1 MNPVPVPTTSGFVFT
16 STHVNGPRGSMEV
29 RSIAAIEMFS
39 LYSLEELR
47 YWDYMS
53 EGLIKAG
60 RTHTGRRK
68 RTKPAVRKTRGK
80 RRKPVQPY
88 PVAWYEVP
96 MARWPRLPYVFRGSG
111 FVRQHRNTSPRAN
124 PLRRANAG
132 ELKDKEDDSAT
143 QPGNAAKKTQ
153 PESERPRLMMLA
165 VASPPM
171 ELEAGGN
178 LGINIHDTPLRLGD
192 GFVLAFLP
200 SLDVRWQ
207 GLYLDMKTDEDSADE
222 DSGLSDAPNACVDV
236 TGSLE
241 PESRAGDTGEGSGG
255 SGFGSGRPRQSCGLS
270 RSNGVA
276 GMKLM
281 ILSKAP
287 EK

>member
-1 MNPVPVPTTSGFVFT
+1 MNPVPVPTTSGFAFT

-68 RTKPAVRKTRGK
+68 RTKPAVRKARGK

-96 MARWPRLPYVFRGSG
+96 MASWPRLPYVFRGSG

-124 PLRRANAG
+124 SLRRTNAG

-153 PESERPRLMMLA
+153 EVPQNQPGSGRPRLMMLA

-207 GLYLDMKTDEDSADE
+207 GLYLDMKTDEDSSDE
-222 DSGLSDAPNACVDV
+222 DS
-236 TGSLE
+236 
-241 PESRAGDTGEGSGG
+241 AGDTGEGSGG
-255 SGFGSGRPRQSCGLS
+255 SGFGSGRPPQSCDLPQKLLP
-270 RSNGVA
+270 RTNGVA
-276 GMKLM
+276 GKKLLDL

-287 EK
+287 EKQSV

>member
-68 RTKPAVRKTRGK
+68 RTKPAVRKARGK

-96 MARWPRLPYVFRGSG
+96 MASWPRLPYVFR
-111 FVRQHRNTSPRAN
+111 
-124 PLRRANAG
+124 RANAG
-132 ELKDKEDDSAT
+132 ERKDKEDDSAT

-153 PESERPRLMMLA
+153 RESGRPRLMMLA

-178 LGINIHDTPLRLGD
+178 MGINIHDTPLRLGD

-207 GLYLDMKTDEDSADE
+207 GLYLDMKTDEDSSDE
-222 DSGLSDAPNACVDV
+222 DSGLSDAPN
-236 TGSLE
+236 
-241 PESRAGDTGEGSGG
+241 DTSEGSGG

-270 RSNGVA
+270 RSNGLA
-276 GMKLM
+276 GRKLLDPLEGARKKQSVCFFGHETS
-281 ILSKAP
+281 ILNECS
-287 EK
+287 